1 MHTNPVRQK
10 LRAGETAYGVMAFD
24 FFTPGLA
31 PTLAAAGAEFVLLDM
46 EHSGV
51 SIETIKAQIAFAN
64 GAGIVPMVRVPA
76 CLYHLIAPV
85 LDAGALGI
93 MTPMMEAR
101 EQAELLVSTCRY
113 RPEGRRGLAFS
124 VAHDGYTGGAS
135 PPKMRA
141 ANEAILT
148 IALIESERGVE
159 NADAILSTP
168 GLDLGWIGHY
178 DLSDSMGLVEQFDNR
193 RFREAE
199 ARLQAAAV
207 KNNVPLGWLVSN
219 GAMARIALER
229 GYRCICIGHEVA
241 VLRTALQNEFQ
252 IARTGRRPRADSPAG
267 SNASTSEKIHN
278 HPEEPR

>member
-1 MHTNPVRQK
+1 MHSNPVRKK
-10 LRAGETAYGVMAFD
+10 LREGGNAFGVMAFD

-51 SIETIKAQIAFAN
+51 AIDTIKAQIAFAH

-93 MTPMMEAR
+93 MTPMMETR
-101 EQAELLVSTCRY
+101 EQAELLVATCRY
-113 RPEGRRGLAFS
+113 RPEGRRGLAFNI
-124 VAHDGYTGGAS
+124 AHDGYTGGDA

-148 IALIESERGVE
+148 IALIESERGVD
-159 NADAILSTP
+159 NAQGILSTP
-168 GLDLGWIGHY
+168 GLDLGWVGHY

-193 RFREAE
+193 RYREAE

-207 KNNVPLGWLVSN
+207 QANKPLGWLVPN

-241 VLRTALQNEFQ
+241 VLRSALQAEFE
-252 IARTGRRPRADSPAG
+252 IARTGRRARIESPA
-267 SNASTSEKIHN
+267 SNPSTTDKTHN

>member
-1 MHTNPVRQK
+1 MIPRNPVREK
-10 LRAGETAYGVMAFD
+10 LREGGTAFGVMAFD

-51 SIETIKAQIAFAN
+51 AIDTIKAQIAFAH
-64 GAGIVPMVRVPA
+64 GAGIVPMVRVPS

-93 MTPMMEAR
+93 MAPMMETR

-113 RPEGRRGLAFS
+113 RPEGRRGLAFNI
-124 VAHDGYTGGAS
+124 AHDRYTGGAA

-141 ANEAILT
+141 ANESILT
-148 IALIESERGVE
+148 IALIESERGVD
-159 NADAILSTP
+159 NAQAILSTP
-168 GLDLGWIGHY
+168 GMDLGWVGHY
-178 DLSDSMGLVEQFDNR
+178 DLSDSLGLVEQFDDR
-193 RFREAE
+193 RYREAE

-207 KNNVPLGWLVSN
+207 RANKPLGWLVPN

-241 VLRTALQNEFQ
+241 VLRTALQNEFD
-252 IARTGRRPRADSPAG
+252 IARTGRRARADSPA
-267 SNASTSEKIHN
+267 SNASTTDKTHN